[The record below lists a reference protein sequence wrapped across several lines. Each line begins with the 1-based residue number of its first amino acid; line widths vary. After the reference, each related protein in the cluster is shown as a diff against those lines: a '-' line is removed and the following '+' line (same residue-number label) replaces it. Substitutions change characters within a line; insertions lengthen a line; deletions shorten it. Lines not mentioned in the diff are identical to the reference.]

1 MIFALLKRL
10 LFTGVIVVISSG
22 MGCSS
27 QKCADANSEWAK
39 SRDRWQSKGIVD
51 YDMIVERFQ
60 GGLYSFVPFSIKVR
74 DGRVVS
80 KGPARANLGLEHT
93 DDYEQVETVDKMFD
107 TIRNGCE
114 NRTEMRVEYDPKT
127 GIPHFIGFTGD
138 SYAADAGYYYRV
150 EKFVPFDKSEP

>member
-51 YDMIVERFQ
+51 YDMTVERFQ
-60 GGLYSFVPFSIKVR
+60 GGLYSFVPYSIKVR

-80 KGPARANLGLEHT
+80 KDPARANLGLERT

-107 TIRNGCE
+107 TIRKGCE
-114 NRTEMRVEYDPKT
+114 DRTEMRVEYDRNT
-127 GIPHFIGFTGD
+127 GMPLFVGFTGN
-138 SYAADAGYYYRV
+138 SYAADAGYSYRV
-150 EKFVPFDKSEP
+150 EKFVPID